1 MFVNKFFTYLAH
13 NSKSK
18 SCFNVKSST
27 SYFHMNAKIL
37 AYFQICIRVPLIL
50 HLPQRSDFI
59 FTEAAHQRCS

>member
-37 AYFQICIRVPLIL
+37 AYFQICIRVPLISTQTFSEISKSAL
-50 HLPQRSDFI
+50 VHLYD
-59 FTEAAHQRCS
+59 